1 MNTGLTG
8 ANRENRGF
16 TLLEVVLAIVIA
28 IGILTT
34 GLFFYRQAADL
45 RAELTAE
52 VDRLS
57 AARLILD
64 RMSTELRSARRHS
77 FYEQPLIGESEFV
90 QFIKTD
96 VPSAGAWSGGTLGRV
111 SAAQSDLKLV
121 RYSMSST
128 ILETT
133 NASIGEITRNEEPLV
148 ESRTTVATNSGAAVL
163 SRDFR
168 FLRFRYWDGTAW
180 KDSWD
185 GAALPHGVE
194 IILGTDV
201 ATNETGTIEL
211 GSDVFRRVVYLPGSS
226 TETQK
231 MILTP
236 PGSES
241 KSNTVAAVEERRGA

>member
-1 MNTGLTG
+1 MNIKTDLTG
-8 ANRENRGF
+8 EISRSGF
-16 TLLEVVLAIVIA
+16 TLLEVVLAIMIA

-45 RAELTAE
+45 RGELTAE

-77 FYEQPLIGESEFV
+77 FYEQALIGESDFV

-96 VPSAGAWSGGTLGRV
+96 VPSAAAWSGGALGRV

-121 RYSMSST
+121 RYSVTST
-128 ILETT
+128 MLESTNTT
-133 NASIGEITRNEEPLV
+133 VPEITRSEEPLV
-148 ESRTTVATNSGAAVL
+148 ESRLTATNSADAVL

-168 FLRFRYWDGTAW
+168 LLRFRYWDGVAW
-180 KDSWD
+180 KETWD

-194 IILGTDV
+194 ITLGTDV
-201 ATNETGTIEL
+201 STNETGTMEL

-231 MILTP
+231 VIL
-236 PGSES
+236 PGTES
-241 KSNTVAAVEERRGA
+241 RSNTVAAAAEKVGG